1 MPETRRTGS
10 RSGLSTLPDRRK
22 QGRQGT
28 SGMASP
34 ASVPPPA
41 TLVGLRAADG
51 AVVEGGEGGE
61 DGEDGEG

>member
-41 TLVGLRAADG
+41 TLVGLRAAGLRAADG
-51 AVVEGGEGGE
+51 AVVEGGE
-61 DGEDGEG
+61 DGEG